1 MRASNSRS
9 RARSLLT
16 KVPQVAIVFWI
27 IKIITTALG
36 ESTSDYLVSHFN
48 PYIAVLGGFVAF
60 LLAMVLQFTV
70 RRYIPWVY
78 WLAALMVAVFGTM
91 AADSIHVALG
101 VPYKYSA
108 LGFAVALAVIFL
120 AWYVTEKTLSIHSIF
135 TFRRELFYWLT
146 VFATFALGTAT
157 GDLTAT
163 TFGWGYLNSGLI
175 FTAIIAVIALSF
187 FVAQAMLGERSALL
201 NRYSIFAFWFAYI
214 ITRPMGASFA
224 DWMSK
229 PPIISGLG
237 WGDGQASLLLLAP
250 LVLLVGYLQ
259 LTHRDE
265 NPVAHQKATVPH
277 SIESQLLQQTMD
289 HVE

>member
-1 MRASNSRS
+1 MKRASTSPT
-9 RARSLLT
+9 RAPYALA
-16 KVPQVAIVFWI
+16 KVPAIAIIFWI

-70 RRYIPWVY
+70 QRYIPWVY

-120 AWYVTEKTLSIHSIF
+120 AWFAAEKTLSIHSIF

-187 FVAQAMLGERSALL
+187 FIARATLGAGSTQL

-214 ITRPMGASFA
+214 LTRPLGASFA
-224 DWMSK
+224 DWMGK
-229 PPIISGLG
+229 PPSIGGLG
-237 WGDGQASLLLLAP
+237 WGDGTASLLLLAP
-250 LVLLVGYLQ
+250 LVLLVAYLQ
-259 LTHRDE
+259 LTHSDE
-265 NPVAHQKATVPH
+265 NAVPH
-277 SIESQLLQQTMD
+277 ESTPIPAAIEP
-289 HVE
+289 

>member
-1 MRASNSRS
+1 MRASYPRS
-9 RARSLLT
+9 RARSLFT

-27 IKIITTALG
+27 IKVITTALG
-36 ESTSDYLVSHFN
+36 ESTSDYLVSHFA
-48 PYIAVLGGFVAF
+48 PYIAVLGGFLAF
-60 LLAMVLQFTV
+60 LAAMVLQFSV

-91 AADSIHVALG
+91 AADSVHVALG

-120 AWYVTEKTLSIHSIF
+120 AWSVTEKTLSIHSIF

-175 FTAIIAVIALSF
+175 FAAVIASIAISF
-187 FVAQAMLGERSALL
+187 FVAKAMLGERVKLL

-214 ITRPMGASFA
+214 ITRPLGASFA

-229 PPIISGLG
+229 PPVISGLG
-237 WGDGQASLLLLAP
+237 WGDGRTSLLLLAP
-250 LVLLVGYLQ
+250 IVLLVAYLQ

-265 NPVAHQKATVPH
+265 NAAAHENATIPPE
-277 SIESQLLQQTMD
+277 INSQLLNQTL
-289 HVE
+289 ENLE